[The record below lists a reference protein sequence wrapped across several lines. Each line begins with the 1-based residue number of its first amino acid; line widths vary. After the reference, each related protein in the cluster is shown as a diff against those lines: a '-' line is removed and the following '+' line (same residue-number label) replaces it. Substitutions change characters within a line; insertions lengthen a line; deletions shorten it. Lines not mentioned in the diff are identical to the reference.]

1 MECPKEQGAFRV
13 DYDLPMENVVD
24 YELGGAKGTYLFDP
38 DNMVHDAPTAPASR
52 ASSRWASSTSCSAGT
67 TCVFLI
73 ILLLGA
79 RTLRDV
85 AKFATVFTVAHSVT
99 LALALLGVVDVP
111 GAIVEPL
118 IAASIVYVAA
128 AQVLGYESVQA
139 LPSCSASAC
148 CTGSGSPAR

>member
-1 MECPKEQGAFRV
+1 M
-13 DYDLPMENVVD
+13 
-24 YELGGAKGTYLFDP
+24 
-38 DNMVHDAPTAPASR
+38 
-52 ASSRWASSTSCSAGT
+52 
-67 TCVFLI
+67 

-85 AKFATVFTVAHSVT
+85 AKFATVFTVAHSIT

-128 AQVLGYESVQA
+128 TQVLGYDDPYEA
-139 LPSCSASAC
+139 LASCSASAC